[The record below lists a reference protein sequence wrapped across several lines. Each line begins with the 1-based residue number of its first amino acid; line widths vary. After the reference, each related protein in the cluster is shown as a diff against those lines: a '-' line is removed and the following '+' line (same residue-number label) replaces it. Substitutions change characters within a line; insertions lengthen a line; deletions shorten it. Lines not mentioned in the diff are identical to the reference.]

1 MKKVL
6 FSEAQRGRMRQ
17 MYEVEEFSL
26 SKIAMNFGVSVPL
39 IAMHLR
45 DMGVTIRPKGRRPT
59 KQSNK
64 KLQPVEVP
72 TPIVTQG
79 EPTPVFDW

>member
-6 FSEAQRGRMRQ
+6 FSEAQRARMRQ

-45 DMGVTIRPKGRRPT
+45 DMGVRIRPKGRRPSKQKT
-59 KQSNK
+59 KT
-64 KLQPVEVP
+64 LQPVEVP
-72 TPIVTQG
+72 TPPST